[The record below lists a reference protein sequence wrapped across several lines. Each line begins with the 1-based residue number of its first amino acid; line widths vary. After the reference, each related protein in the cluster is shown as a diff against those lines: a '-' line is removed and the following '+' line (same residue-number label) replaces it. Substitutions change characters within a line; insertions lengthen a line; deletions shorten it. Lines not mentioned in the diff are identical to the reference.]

1 MIRNSTRKIQALAL
15 LTGGAFA
22 LGAALQPT
30 VAQADDNK
38 SKLYKGGA
46 AALGVLG
53 AYWILEGKTVE
64 GAAAAAGGYYAYK
77 KGRDIENDDRYDDYW
92 DRDRYDDRYDYRG
105 RDNDRYDYRDRDRDR
120 YRYDNR
126 RDNDRYDYRG
136 RDDYRDR
143 DRDRIGD
150 LSDYILRDRYRR

>member
-1 MIRNSTRKIQALAL
+1 MIAKSTRKIQALAL
-15 LTGGAFA
+15 LTGGVFV

-30 VAQADDNK
+30 AAQADDNK

-53 AYWILEGKTVE
+53 AYWILEGKTVQ

-92 DRDRYDDRYDYRG
+92 DRDRDRYD
-105 RDNDRYDYRDRDRDR
+105 DRYDYRDRDRYDYRNRDRDR
-120 YRYDNR
+120 YDYR
-126 RDNDRYDYRG
+126 RDNDRYDYDYRR
-136 RDDYRDR
+136 RDRDR
-143 DRDRIGD
+143 DRDRIGNI
-150 LSDYILRDRYRR
+150 SDYILREGYRR

>member
-1 MIRNSTRKIQALAL
+1 MISKSTRKIQALAL
-15 LTGGAFA
+15 LTGGAFV

-30 VAQADDNK
+30 PAQADVDK

-53 AYWILEGKTVE
+53 AYWILEGKTVQ

-77 KGRDIENDDRYDDYW
+77 KGRDVENDDDYW
-92 DRDRYDDRYDYRG
+92 DRDRDRYDDRYDYRD
-105 RDNDRYDYRDRDRDR
+105 RDNDRYDYRDRDR

-126 RDNDRYDYRG
+126 RNNDRYDYDYRG
-136 RDDYRDR
+136 RDRDR
-143 DRDRIGD
+143 DRDRIGNI
-150 LSDYILRDRYRR
+150 SDYILREGYRR

>member
-1 MIRNSTRKIQALAL
+1 MISKSTRKIQALAL
-15 LTGGAFA
+15 LTGGVFV

-30 VAQADDNK
+30 AAQADDNK

-53 AYWILEGKTVE
+53 AYWILEGKTVQ

-92 DRDRYDDRYDYRG
+92 DRDRYDDRYDYRD
-105 RDNDRYDYRDRDRDR
+105 RDRYDYRDRDR
-120 YRYDNR
+120 YDYR
-126 RDNDRYDYRG
+126 RDNDRYDYDYRR
-136 RDDYRDR
+136 RDRDR
-143 DRDRIGD
+143 DRDRIGNI
-150 LSDYILRDRYRR
+150 SDYILREGYRR